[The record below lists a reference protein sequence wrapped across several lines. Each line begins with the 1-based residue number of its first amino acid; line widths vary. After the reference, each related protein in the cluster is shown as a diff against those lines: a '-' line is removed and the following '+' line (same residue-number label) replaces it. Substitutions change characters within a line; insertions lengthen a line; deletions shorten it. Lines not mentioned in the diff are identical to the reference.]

1 MILLICSAA
10 GFSQSNPVCDY
21 LKIGRL
27 SEPKSNCNINT
38 SNFPKVCLKL
48 KFHFIKYLN
57 SPEEFPS
64 DKLYVN
70 LLDGLNEIFN
80 EGNITF
86 TFDGDCINYID
97 FENEFNTGSSS
108 SDAFERKSTVLN
120 NKSVFGFDE
129 NAINIYS
136 FSKGGGGE
144 AYLGQN
150 ILFCATSL
158 SALAHELGH
167 TLGLWHTFGKGNPS
181 GDPITPFPTPWVCK
195 DGTNDTEY
203 QGDNVSDTGADPYT
217 MDLDN
222 NGIADQWKWF
232 IETTCNQNIS
242 NSQTDYCNDN
252 TNLWNIPVDN
262 WMSYYGECKKCF
274 TEGQYSRMHQYIE
287 DHFEDMVVS
296 DCDDDPYFN
305 PIDCQQADITLS
317 IPTLWENG
325 TLELCKDQKIIIEAG
340 GSLILKN
347 YRLTKKLGNNT
358 ECPGLSK
365 FGEWDGIY
373 LSGLTANNSSDKPS
387 LLVLENSEISHSKN
401 GIHAY
406 HFNQIRFSESKMV
419 SNGAGIDARHG
430 EFGLY
435 VENNSLIDGSSSIID
450 ETNRKS
456 YREINLIN
464 CAGRFSAST
473 ITGKAMSTGIYSY
486 YGTLRFVNHNK
497 VLNFE
502 TAVYKDMDKSNGGFD
517 SFGSS
522 GSGIWASNSSFQ
534 STIDKYEAVY
544 LNSTRDAVF
553 YDNNLVG
560 KIVSKGKGSGL
571 WNHNYIKG
579 EFENVNYISLANP
592 ELAYEFKDNLIDHT
606 RLEFYG
612 KNPLSNAICNSWLNP
627 QAYAVQVYAN
637 PFISSWGSDESP
649 SGNRVSTQ
657 GIYPIMISPNK
668 YVTNYF
674 DQTNLPE
681 MQFSY
686 AGNFIGKGIPYLSS
700 CNYRLTGSPGT
711 TGFSES
717 CDETHAEADWDSLE
731 ALRLNL
737 LDSIGSQT
745 DSLLLI
751 QLNNSLDQ
759 VLLEQSKLAARLLRC
774 HREDSLWTVKG
785 DTWVE
790 RLNTDLLDLYA
801 LSELWNQEAF
811 DQVIEFDQFAE
822 EDLDDFEVLQSA
834 AQYLLQW
841 QLDSLDIYQLPTSY
855 LDTLINLAESNYG
868 EYSNYLRS
876 WLYTFNGIRLDW
888 PQEMQ
893 SYARIPDRTPNQSTS
908 DWIIIPNPV
917 VDCFKLVTDSKP
929 EISLIK
935 LFNLQGNIIFEQKL
949 SANQEICIPEHL
961 SSGLYILNL
970 TDVRTNVNKTFKLCL
985 R

>member
-1 MILLICSAA
+1 MILLICSAT
-10 GFSQSNPVCDY
+10 GFSQSSPVCDY

-27 SEPKSNCNINT
+27 SEPKSDCNINT
-38 SNFPKVCLKL
+38 SNFPEVCLKL

-70 LLDGLNEIFN
+70 LLDGLNKIFN

-108 SDAFERKSTVLN
+108 DDAIERKSTVQN
-120 NKSVFGFDE
+120 NKTVFGFDE

-136 FSKGGGGE
+136 FTKGGGGE

-167 TLGLWHTFGKGNPS
+167 TLGLWHTFGKGNPF
-181 GDPITPFPTPWVCK
+181 GNPVNPFSTPWVCK
-195 DGTNDTEY
+195 DGTNDSGF
-203 QGDNVSDTGADPYT
+203 QGDDVSDTGADPYT

-232 IETTCNQNIS
+232 IEATCNQNIS
-242 NSQTDYCNDN
+242 HTQADFCNDN

-287 DHFEDMVVS
+287 DYFEDMVIS
-296 DCDDDPYFN
+296 DCADDPYFN
-305 PIDCQQADITLS
+305 PVDCQQADITIS
-317 IPTLWENG
+317 TPTLWENG
-325 TLELCKDQKIIIEAG
+325 TSELCKDQKIIIEAG
-340 GSLILKN
+340 GSLTLKN

-358 ECPGLSK
+358 ACPGLSK

-373 LSGLTANNSSDKPS
+373 LSGFSANNSSAKPS

-406 HFNQIRFSESKMV
+406 HFNEIRFNASKMI

-430 EFGLY
+430 VSGLY

-486 YGTLRFVNHNK
+486 YGTLRFSNHNK
-497 VLNFE
+497 VGNFK

-522 GSGIWASNSSFQ
+522 GSGISASNSSFQ

-592 ELAYEFKDNLIDHT
+592 ELAYEFKDNLFEHT
-606 RLEFYG
+606 RMEFYG
-612 KNPLSNAICNSWLNP
+612 KNPLCNAICNSWLNP
-627 QAYAVQVYAN
+627 QAYAVHVYAN
-637 PFISSWGSDESP
+637 PFISSWGTKTSP
-649 SGNRVSTQ
+649 SGNRVSTP
-657 GIYPIMISPNK
+657 GIYPIMNSPNMF
-668 YVTNYF
+668 VNNYF
-674 DQTNLPE
+674 DNTNPPE

-686 AGNFIGKGIPYLSS
+686 AGNFEGVGISLVSS
-700 CNYRLTGSPGT
+700 CNYRLMGGPGT

-717 CDETHAEADWDSLE
+717 CDKTQAEADWDSLE

-737 LDSIGSQT
+737 LDSIEYQT
-745 DSLLLI
+745 DSISLL
-751 QLNNSLDQ
+751 QLSIALDQ
-759 VLLEQSKLAARLLRC
+759 VLIQQSKMASRILRC
-774 HREDSLWTVKG
+774 HREDSLWTTTG
-785 DTWVE
+785 NTWLE
-790 RLNTDLLDLYA
+790 RLDPDLLILNS

-811 DQVIEFDQFAE
+811 DQVMAFEDFDE
-822 EDLDDFEVLQSA
+822 EEINDFEVLQSA

-841 QLDSLDIYQLPTSY
+841 QLDSLDIYQLPISH
-855 LDTLINLAESNYG
+855 LDTLIILAESNYG

-876 WLYTFNGIRLDW
+876 WLYAYYGIRLDW
-888 PQEMQ
+888 PEEMQ
-893 SYARIPDRTPNQSTS
+893 SYARIPYRTPNQSTS

-917 VDCFKLVTDSKP
+917 VDCFKLITDSKP

-935 LFNLQGNIIFEQKL
+935 LFNLHGNLMFEQKL
-949 SANQEICIPEHL
+949 SANQEICIPEYL

-970 TDVRTNVNKTFKLCL
+970 TNVRCNMNKTLKLWL